1 VSILTSAYPRL
12 LDVSLVLLRAA
23 IGGILFIAG
32 AGKAFGW
39 FGGMGLE
46 TAIANFSHAGIT
58 PFWAMVS
65 TYTEAFGGPL
75 LLVGFLTR
83 PVAVAVT
90 INMLVAG
97 IVAFPMGFQA
107 FACFPFS
114 LMITSLV
121 ILLAGPMDYS
131 IDALLFRCGST
142 P

>member
-1 VSILTSAYPRL
+1 MGVLTSTHPRL
-12 LDVSLVLLRAA
+12 QHLSLFLLRAT
-23 IGGILFIAG
+23 IGGILFFAG

-39 FGGMGLE
+39 FGGMGLD

-58 PFWAMVS
+58 PFWAKVS
-65 TYTEAFGGPL
+65 TYTETFGGPL

-97 IVAFPMGFQA
+97 IVALPMGFQA
-107 FACFPFS
+107 YACYPFS

-131 IDALLFRCGST
+131 VDVLFFRRGSAL
-142 P
+142 